1 MLDAQSPNGRRFKV
15 VVIGA
20 GFGGLAAA
28 IRLKQKGEHDFVM
41 LERADDVGGVWRD
54 NRYPGCACDVQSHLY
69 SYSFAPNASWSCQFS
84 PQPEIREYLR
94 RCAEDFQVL
103 EHIRFNTTVRS
114 LHWNEEQGEWVVGT
128 VHGEYRGR
136 YVFAGMGALSDP
148 KIPVL
153 QGMEDFNGLICHSA
167 RWPKDLVLDGKDV
180 CVVGTGASAIQF
192 IPEIQPVV
200 STLYLFQRTAAWVVK
215 RGDFAISPKARERY
229 RRHPWLQQW
238 ARFSI
243 YVQRELL
250 AFGFRHPMVMR
261 VVQMQAARHMR
272 ASIKDPELR
281 RKLTPHYTM
290 GCKRVLVSD
299 DYYPALAQPNVQV
312 VPSGLDR
319 ITEQGVIGSDGIE
332 HKIDV
337 IIFGTGFQ
345 VQDLP
350 YSHYIY
356 GRSGKSLAEIWQ
368 GSPRTL
374 AGTMVNGFPN
384 LFLLHGPN
392 TVLGH
397 TSMIYMLETQ
407 VEQALRLIGY
417 AEQSGVAVV
426 EARAEAQQRYIAW
439 VDRKLRGTVWV
450 TAGCKSWYMDKTG
463 RNASIWPSYT
473 FIYRSRT
480 LNIRLE
486 DYEFRRSQ
494 APSPVSRGGLG
505 RG

>member
-1 MLDAQSPNGRRFKV
+1 MLDARSPNDRSFKV
-15 VVIGA
+15 VIVGA

-28 IRLKQKGEHDFVM
+28 IRLKQKGEHDFVV
-41 LERADDVGGVWRD
+41 LERGDDVGGVWRD

-69 SYSFAPNASWSCQFS
+69 SYSFAPNSSWNYQFS
-84 PQPEIREYLR
+84 PQPEILDYLR
-94 RCAEDFQVL
+94 RCTQEFRIL
-103 EHIRFNTTVRS
+103 EHIQFNTAVQRMYWS
-114 LHWNEEQGEWVVGT
+114 EEHGEWIIGT
-128 VHGEYRGR
+128 AHGEYRGR

-148 KIPVL
+148 KIPAIE
-153 QGMEDFNGLICHSA
+153 GMSHFKGPIFHSA
-167 RWPKDLVLDGKDV
+167 QWPSDVNLEGKAV

-192 IPEIQPVV
+192 VPRIQPIV

-215 RGDFAISPKARERY
+215 RGDFAITRNTRERF
-229 RRHPWLQQW
+229 RRFPWWQRC

-250 AFGFRHPMVMR
+250 AFGFRHPIVMR
-261 VVQMQAARHMR
+261 VVQMQAIRHMH
-272 ASIKDPELR
+272 ASIKDTVLR
-281 RKLTPHYTM
+281 RKLTPHYTL

-299 DYYPALAQPNVQV
+299 DYYPALAQPNVHV
-312 VPSGLDR
+312 VPSGLER
-319 ITEQGVIGSDGIE
+319 VTEDGVVGSDGVE
-332 HKIDV
+332 HKVDV

-356 GRSGKSLAEIWQ
+356 GRDNTSLADVWQ
-368 GSPRTL
+368 GSPRSLT
-374 AGTMVNGFPN
+374 GTMVSDFPN

-397 TSMIYMLETQ
+397 TSMVYMLETQ
-407 VEQALRLIGY
+407 VEQALRLIRR
-417 AEQSGVAVV
+417 AETLGVAVV
-426 EARAEAQQRYIAW
+426 EAGAEAQKRYIAW

-473 FIYRSRT
+473 FVYRSRA
-480 LNIRLE
+480 LNFRPE
-486 DYEFRRSQ
+486 DYEFRQ
-494 APSPVSRGGLG
+494 PSKQDESA
-505 RG
+505 

>member
-1 MLDAQSPNGRRFKV
+1 MNEKNAAKV
-15 VVIGA
+15 IVIGA

-28 IRLKQKGEHDFVM
+28 IRLKQTGQDDFIV

-69 SYSFAPNASWSCQFS
+69 SYSFAPNAGWSHQFS
-84 PQPEIREYLR
+84 PQSEIWDYLR
-94 RCAEDFQVL
+94 RCARDFQIL
-103 EHIRFNTTVRS
+103 ERIRFNTVVQK
-114 LHWNEEQGEWVVGT
+114 LHWSDAHGEWIIET
-128 VHGEYRGR
+128 SHGEYRGR
-136 YVFAGMGALSDP
+136 YVLLGMGALSDP
-148 KIPVL
+148 RIPSL
-153 QGMEDFNGLICHSA
+153 EGMSDFKGLLYHSA
-167 RWPKDLVLDGKDV
+167 QWPTNLDLRGKSV

-192 IPEIQPVV
+192 VPRIQPVV
-200 STLYLFQRTAAWVVK
+200 SKLYLFQRTAPWVVK
-215 RGDFAISPKARERY
+215 RGDSAISRKTAKRFQRF
-229 RRHPWLQQW
+229 PWMQQW
-238 ARFSI
+238 ARFGI

-250 AFGFRHPMVMR
+250 AFGFRNPIVMR
-261 VVQMQAARHMR
+261 VVQMQATRHMR
-272 ASIKDPELR
+272 ASIKDPALR
-281 RKLTPHYTM
+281 RKLTPDYTL

-312 VPSGLDR
+312 VASGLER
-319 ITEQGVIGSDGIE
+319 VTEHGVVGHDGVE
-332 HKIDV
+332 HKVDV

-356 GRSGKSLAEIWQ
+356 GRGGKSLAEVWQ
-368 GSPRTL
+368 GSPRSL
-374 AGTMVNGFPN
+374 AGIMVSGFPN

-407 VEQALRLIGY
+407 VEQALRLIAR
-417 AEQSGVAVV
+417 AENLNMAVV
-426 EARAEAQQRYIAW
+426 EARAQAQERDVAW

-473 FIYRSRT
+473 FVYRNRV
-480 LNIRLE
+480 LGMRPEN
-486 DYEFRRSQ
+486 YEFR
-494 APSPVSRGGLG
+494 
-505 RG
+505 